1 MIEVGIGKSGPHS
14 LVRMNDCTLLLLTT
28 DRMLGHSE
36 FLIEFLWSVF
46 IVAANLCISYGSSL
60 YISYESYLCLSYGSY
75 LCISYGSYL
84 CILYTYVMEVLP
96 RPMSG
101 WFLYNQ

>member
-60 YISYESYLCLSYGSY
+60 YISYESYF
-75 LCISYGSYL
+75 CISYGSYL
-84 CILYTYVMEVLP
+84 CICYGSSTSANIVLVPLQPINLYCP
-96 RPMSG
+96 
-101 WFLYNQ
+101 QI